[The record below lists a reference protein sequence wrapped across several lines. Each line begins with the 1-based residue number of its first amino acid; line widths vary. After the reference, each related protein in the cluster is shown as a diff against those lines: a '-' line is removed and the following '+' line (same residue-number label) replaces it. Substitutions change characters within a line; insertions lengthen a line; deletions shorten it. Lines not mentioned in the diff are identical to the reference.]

1 MSTYSQSLSAHIAGN
16 MSSETEQR
24 FQRRGQH
31 VQTKLAGIATSIHI
45 PTEGRQGWVMKMLVV
60 LQKVVERL
68 NESVKGGNSMEELSE
83 GLENTETRRY
93 FDECTKKFGI
103 NYDMVL
109 DTTEEKDNFE
119 EITKVVD
126 EVFEEVKGMVQD
138 NWIIQREKESRRLSR
153 SRMVFDQTSG
163 RRWYLSYVLEGF
175 CPTFGICPTFCPTF
189 WRTLSYVRRTP
200 RGGFL

>member
-1 MSTYSQSLSAHIAGN
+1 MKQWNETTKAANSIEEVNAALT
-16 MSSETEQR
+16 SEEV
-24 FQRRGQH
+24 RG
-31 VQTKLAGIATSIHI
+31 S
-45 PTEGRQGWVMKMLVV
+45 
-60 LQKVVERL
+60 
-68 NESVKGGNSMEELSE
+68 
-83 GLENTETRRY
+83 
-93 FDECTKKFGI
+93 FDERTNKFNI
-103 NYDMVL
+103 RYDIEY
-109 DTTEEKDNFE
+109 DNQEDKDNFE
-119 EITKVVD
+119 EVSKVVD
-126 EVFEEVKGMVQD
+126 ELFENVKGMVQD